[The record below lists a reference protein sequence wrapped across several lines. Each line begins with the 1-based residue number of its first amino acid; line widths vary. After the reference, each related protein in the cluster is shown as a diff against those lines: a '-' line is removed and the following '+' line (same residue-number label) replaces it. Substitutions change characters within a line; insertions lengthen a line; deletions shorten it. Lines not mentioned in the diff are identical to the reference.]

1 MEYYSIHATM
11 DATKLA
17 FAIAVT
23 SVMVAAAIAPT
34 ELKLI

>member
-1 MEYYSIHATM
+1 MN
-11 DATKLA
+11 ATKLA

-34 ELKLI
+34 ELKLT

>member
-1 MEYYSIHATM
+1 MN
-11 DATKLA
+11 ATKLA

-34 ELKLI
+34 ELKPI